1 MSRYLEYSSIKPKI
15 SIILASGSA
24 SRKMMLE
31 EAGIEFDIHVSNTDE
46 DKIKKDIAS
55 KPFSEQVISLAKAKA
70 KSVSNIYP
78 ESIVIGGDQI
88 CELNET
94 IFNKPGSKEQAVKN
108 LQLLSGQSHYQNSG
122 VCIYKN
128 SECLWEY
135 SETVELKMHDL
146 TEEEIINYVEI
157 ENPINAAGAYK
168 FESLGCNLFSYVK
181 GSSFSVRGMPL
192 IPLLNALRE
201 LGVISLK

>member
-201 LGVISLK
+201 LGIISLK